1 MLRTVR
7 VRGFSTTSRQ
17 QVFFQKFFQ
26 PVIDA
31 SKPKPH
37 VVTQLVKPVGLSAPP
52 TATTKYSRGNS
63 FKDLFDQE
71 KTKKRTEELTVEM
84 SKSGMYDMFTFNKTK
99 GKLFIAPKSYWRK
112 DKALFFPHIIG
123 KPLAK
128 SQSTGPVEDC
138 LRGKLSI
145 VRIFGSKTGNELS
158 DQFLEKLGEAQSDL
172 LKDVQ
177 IVNVNWM
184 ENYAKTLIIKMS
196 MWSMRS
202 KVPADLQKTFFVCDR
217 EQLPFTVR
225 ERLMINNLYTGY
237 TLIVDPELKIR
248 WMACGG
254 SSEEEQATFQ
264 KVIQG
269 LKEEISNPQKVP
281 EQKAS

>member
-1 MLRTVR
+1 MSGLIR
-7 VRGFSTTSRQ
+7 VRGFSTTARQ

-37 VVTQLVKPVGLSAPP
+37 VVTQLVKPVGLSVPP
-52 TATTKYSRGNS
+52 SGNTKYSRGNS

-112 DKALFFPHIIG
+112 DKALYFPHIVG

-138 LRGKLSI
+138 LGGKLSI

-158 DQFLEKLGEAQSDL
+158 DQFLEGLEGEQKDL

-177 IVNVNWM
+177 IVNINWM
-184 ENYAKTLIIKMS
+184 ENFAKTLIIKMS

-237 TLIVDPELKIR
+237 TMVVDPDMKIR
-248 WMACGG
+248 WMASGG
-254 SSEEEQATFQ
+254 SSEEEKTTFQ

-269 LKEEISNPQKVP
+269 LKDEINAP
-281 EQKAS
+281 EKMPEPKET